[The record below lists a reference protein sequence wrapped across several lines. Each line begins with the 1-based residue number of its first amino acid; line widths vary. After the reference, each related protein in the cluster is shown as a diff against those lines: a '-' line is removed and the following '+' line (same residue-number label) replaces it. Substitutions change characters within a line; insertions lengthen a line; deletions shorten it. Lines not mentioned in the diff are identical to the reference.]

1 MFLHHA
7 FTKEEIV
14 KYLPLSTLPT
24 RAALSVLLCILTFF
38 LVHGLNFLPYSPSRD
53 AITDGFAF
61 PGALVA
67 SLFYPEGVHS
77 SRGGS
82 WAFVVVA
89 SNVAFYSIVWFCL
102 IQAIERLLRQRQMG
116 ARR

>member
-1 MFLHHA
+1 MR
-7 FTKEEIV
+7 
-14 KYLPLSTLPT
+14 YLSVWKLPT
-24 RAALSVLLCILTFF
+24 RVALSILLCILTLFF
-38 LVHGLNFLPYSPSRD
+38 VHSLNFLPYSPSRD
-53 AITDGFAF
+53 AVTDGFAY

-82 WAFVVVA
+82 SWALVVIT

-102 IQAIERLLRQRQMG
+102 IQATGRLF
-116 ARR
+116 RRK